1 MRRSSRRLLLLLVS
15 VPVVLI
21 VFACL
26 YMLGMRYVEG
36 APRGFGRALELVAAT
51 LTNSTNNADSTW
63 DSTTMEVFV
72 VIVRF
77 AGLALTILV
86 FPVFV
91 VPFIEER
98 FEARLPNALPDLD
111 GAVLVYGWGPAVA
124 PLVEHL
130 GLLEVPVVILEED
143 LAIARRLH
151 ERGHVVV
158 HARLEEEELDFSR
171 LTRARGVVVNGSDPS
186 NAVLTLTARQQ
197 GFVGRIAALSETPAR
212 RGAMMRAGA
221 TAVFTP
227 SHVLA
232 AAVAA
237 RASDKISPR
246 VSGAQSL
253 GRHLHIVEVRLDKS
267 SPLVGKTLAE
277 SKLRTETGT
286 TIVGWW
292 RDGVMRPPPG
302 PGDRLDVG
310 AILVAA
316 GTEAGIARLGKLA
329 TPVART
335 GPIIVIGGDVVAGKV
350 AEFLEGA
357 GEEVHRLAPT
367 ASAGASVHVGDPL
380 DPAVLEARGVTRAR
394 AVVLALET
402 DGETLFAASLVRDL
416 TTEATIVAAARRA
429 ENVTRIRRAGA
440 DFALSV
446 GQVAGQ
452 LLAFQLLGEE
462 TIAIEA
468 TIKMVRAAA
477 GELAGAHLA
486 GARVR
491 ERTGCSVVAV
501 ERGDDVIAD
510 FGPDFELRRDD
521 AVYIT
526 GADDAIERFFATFP
540 AARGET

>member
-1 MRRSSRRLLLLLVS
+1 VRRSTRRLTIFLAV
-15 VPVVLI
+15 VPLILVVLA
-21 VFACL
+21 VL
-26 YMLGMRYVEG
+26 YMLGMRYLEG
-36 APRGFGRALELVAAT
+36 TPRGFGRSLEFVAET
-51 LTNSTNNADSTW
+51 ISTTGYGADSTW
-63 DSTTMEVFV
+63 QSVPMLVFV
-72 VIVRF
+72 ILVQFIGM
-77 AGLALTILV
+77 AIIILV

-98 FEARLPNALPDLD
+98 FEARLPNTIPDLR
-111 GAVLVYGWGPAVA
+111 GAVLVYHWGPAVA

-130 GLLEVPVVILEED
+130 GVLRVPVVILEED
-143 LAIARRLH
+143 LATARRLH

-158 HARLEEEELDFSR
+158 HARLEEEEVDLSP
-171 LTRARGVVVNGSDPS
+171 LAGARGVVAAGSDPS

-197 GFVGRIAALSETPAR
+197 GYQGRIAALIETPAR
-212 RGAMMRAGA
+212 RPAMMRAGA

-227 SHVLA
+227 DHVLA

-253 GRHLHIVEVRLDKS
+253 GDRLLIAEVRVDRGS
-267 SPLVGKTLAE
+267 ALVGKTLAE
-277 SKLRTETGT
+277 ARLREHTGT

-292 RDGVMRPPPG
+292 CDGELRPPPG
-302 PGDRLDVG
+302 RGVKLDTG

-316 GTEAGIARLGKLA
+316 GTEDGVARLGKLA
-329 TPVART
+329 TPVARK
-335 GPIIVIGGDVVAGKV
+335 GPVVVIGRDVVAEKV
-350 AEFLEGA
+350 AEFLRDA
-357 GEEVHRLAPT
+357 GEEVRRLVP
-367 ASAGASVHVGDPL
+367 AGDGDDGGDPL
-380 DPAVLEARGVTRAR
+380 DPAALERAGVVGAR

-416 TTEATIVAAARRA
+416 TPEATIVAAARRA
-429 ENVTRIRRAGA
+429 ENVARIRRAGA

-462 TIAIEA
+462 TVALEA
-468 TIKMVRAAA
+468 AIKMVRVHT

-486 GARVR
+486 GARIR

-501 ERGDDVIAD
+501 ERGDQVIAD
-510 FGPDFELRRDD
+510 FGADFELRTDD

-526 GADDAIERFFATFP
+526 GPDDAIEKFFATFP
-540 AARGET
+540 SARA